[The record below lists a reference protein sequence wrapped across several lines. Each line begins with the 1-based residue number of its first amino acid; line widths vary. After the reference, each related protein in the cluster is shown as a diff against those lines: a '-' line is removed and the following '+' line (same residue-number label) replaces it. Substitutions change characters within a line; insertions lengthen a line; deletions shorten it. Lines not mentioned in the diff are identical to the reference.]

1 MRNVRLLFALAAL
14 VALAAIGGAVVA
26 LAGGGG
32 GDDDGVVRSKLQ
44 LERYQYPGTGQLELI
59 VSLLD
64 AKLNVPESNKG
75 SKRITLTCWDAKGEV
90 LLERPH
96 EFPLLEEPGVPL
108 PHLHEPMSTPR
119 LNAVARCTIEGPG
132 LDFESRA

>member
-14 VALAAIGGAVVA
+14 VALAAIGGAVAA
-26 LAGGGG
+26 LAGGG
-32 GDDDGVVRSKLQ
+32 GDDDGVVRAKLQ
-44 LERYQYPGTGQLELI
+44 LERYRYPGTGQLELI

-64 AKLNVPESNKG
+64 AKLNVPESNEG
-75 SKRITLTCWDAKGEV
+75 STRVTLTCWDAEGAV
-90 LLERPH
+90 LIKRLH
-96 EFPLLEEPGVPL
+96 EFPLLEEEGVPL

-119 LNAVARCTIEGPG
+119 LNAIARCTIEGPG